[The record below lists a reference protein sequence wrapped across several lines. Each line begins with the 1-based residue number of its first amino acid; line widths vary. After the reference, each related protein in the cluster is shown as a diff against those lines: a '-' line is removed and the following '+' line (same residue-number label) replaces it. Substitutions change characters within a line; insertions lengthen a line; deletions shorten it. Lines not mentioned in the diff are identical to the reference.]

1 MKSQLK
7 GDTLV
12 EVMFAVGIFGAVAIG
27 AIGIMNRGLYDA
39 QKALEITMARQEIDA
54 QAEALR
60 FIHEAYISEQNL
72 RTSDQVY
79 TKVWKNLESLASSP
93 GNDFFTNYNGQNCGT
108 TSSKTFKSFIINIRR
123 LNPNGIAALGGSS
136 PKGTAGNKIL
146 ITGSLLNQ
154 TPTYPRLLY
163 GFSEDTDP
171 LSDAYTNSTGALIT
185 KANTSTTL
193 TAAQGIWVTSVGST
207 NSEFFDFYIRT
218 CWFSPGSAT
227 ANTVSTVVRLFN
239 PNPDYRP

>member
-1 MKSQLK
+1 MKSPLK

-79 TKVWKNLESLASSP
+79 TKVWKSLRDLTPSQASNL
-93 GNDFFTNYNGQNCGT
+93 FTGYNGQDCNRQN
-108 TSSKTFKSFIINIRR
+108 TSNSFIINIRR
-123 LNPNGIAALGGSS
+123 LNPNGIAAAGSS
-136 PKGTAGNKIL
+136 PKGSAGTKVIV
-146 ITGSLLNQ
+146 TSPTSQ

-163 GFSEDTDP
+163 SYSEDADP
-171 LSDAYTNSTGALIT
+171 LSDAYTSSTGTLIT

-193 TAAQGIWVTSVGST
+193 TAAQGIWVAKVGSA

-239 PNPDYRP
+239 PDYRP